1 MPNSKTYDVAVV
13 GLGAMGAATIYQL
26 SRRGARVIGFD
37 RYAPPHTLGSTHGE
51 TRVTR
56 QAAGEGAPYVPFV
69 LRSHEIW
76 RELERET
83 GHRFFVANGMLVLRS
98 QGHPEP
104 LHHGKPDFLGSTAA
118 LAKEFG
124 IAHEMLDDK
133 ALARRFPHLDG
144 IDGVVGYFEPGG
156 GYVIPE
162 AAVEVQLAAAER
174 HGATLRTNTEIGAI
188 DTQRDHVALT
198 TKDGRVHRADRVV
211 IAAGGW
217 IPALL
222 GAPYD
227 KLLSL
232 RRQTFHWYAVTP
244 DYGDPDKEP
253 ERFPTFIWRHGGGDT
268 GRCYGFAPLPGT
280 REIKV
285 ATEREFVSPTVDDI
299 DRNVTL
305 EEGRAFYRHHVGPHF
320 RGVVPEPVR
329 GKVCFYTTTPDHDFI
344 IDKMPSSDRVWV
356 ISACSGHGFKHS
368 AGIGDTVAEHL
379 TTGKNRI
386 SLAPFA
392 LSRFTRR

>member
-1 MPNSKTYDVAVV
+1 
-13 GLGAMGAATIYQL
+13 
-26 SRRGARVIGFD
+26 
-37 RYAPPHTLGSTHGE
+37 
-51 TRVTR
+51 
-56 QAAGEGAPYVPFV
+56 VPLV

-83 GHRFFVANGMLVLRS
+83 GRRFFVENGMLVLRS
-98 QGHPEP
+98 QGHAEP

-118 LAKEFG
+118 LAKQFG
-124 IAHEMLDDK
+124 IAHEMLDDA

-144 IDGVVGYFEPGG
+144 IEGAVAYYEPGG

-162 AAVEVQLAAAER
+162 VAVEVQLAAATR
-174 HGATLRTNTEIGAI
+174 HGATLRTNTEIARI
-188 DTQRDHVALT
+188 DAHRDHVAIT
-198 TKDGRVHRADRVV
+198 TNSGEAILADRVV
-211 IAAGGW
+211 VAAGGW

-222 GAPYD
+222 GAPFD

-232 RRQTFHWYAVTP
+232 RRQTFHWYAVTTA
-244 DYGDPDKEP
+244 YGDPDQNPK
-253 ERFPTFIWRHGGGDT
+253 RFPTFFWRHSGGDT

-285 ATEREFVSPTVDDI
+285 ATEREFASPTVDDI

-320 RGVVPEPVR
+320 RGVAPEPLR

-344 IDKMPSSDRVWV
+344 IDRLPSSDRGMV

-368 AGIGDTVAEHL
+368 AAIGESVAEHL
-379 TTGKNRI
+379 ATGRSGI
-386 SLAPFA
+386 DLSPFSLA
-392 LSRFTRR
+392 RFQKA